1 MNELRRLLEDAP
13 DRVTEKLLSSAQDD
27 DPSERALE
35 RTAAALGVMGAAQL
49 VSAPAAAK
57 SAAVALKASASSK
70 LGGVVLLKW
79 LGLGVTAGLLAA
91 GGAAIARRVTK
102 PPSHQE
108 PAVTVSTV
116 VRLAP
121 PAARPSPEIS
131 PDPAVAEPAPSTT
144 AEHASPAPGSAAA
157 APGQRTPTIA
167 AEIAALD
174 RARSAMRRQDP
185 EAALRALDE
194 LERGG
199 AAALG
204 PEAAVVRAEAL
215 LARGD
220 GAAAAAVARAFI
232 AENPRSPHVE
242 RMREIA
248 ASAR

>member
-13 DRVTEKLLSSAQDD
+13 DHVTEKLLSSAQDD

-35 RTAAALGVMGAAQL
+35 RTAAALGVMGATQL

-57 SAAVALKASASSK
+57 SAAVALKASATSK
-70 LGGVVLLKW
+70 LSGVLLLKW
-79 LGLGVTAGLLAA
+79 LGLGVAAGLLVA
-91 GGAAIARRVTK
+91 GGAAILRRVRE

-108 PAVTVSTV
+108 SAVAVTVL
-116 VRLAP
+116 RPAP
-121 PAARPSPEIS
+121 PPARPAPVIS
-131 PDPAVAEPAPSTT
+131 PAVAVAEPAPSTT
-144 AEHASPAPGSAAA
+144 DEHASAAPASAAV
-157 APGQRTPTIA
+157 APGQRTRTIA

-194 LERGG
+194 LERSG

-220 GAAAAAVARAFI
+220 GDAAAALARAFI
-232 AENPRSPHVE
+232 AENPTSPHVE

>member
-13 DRVTEKLLSSAQDD
+13 DRVTQKLLSSAQDD
-27 DPSERALE
+27 DPSEHALE
-35 RTAAALGVMGAAQL
+35 RTAAALGVMGATQL
-49 VSAPAAAK
+49 ISAPAAAK

-70 LGGVVLLKW
+70 LGGVLLLKW
-79 LGLGVTAGLLAA
+79 LGLGITAGLLAA
-91 GGAAIARRVTK
+91 GGAAIARRVTE

-108 PAVTVSTV
+108 PAGAVSTV
-116 VRLAP
+116 LRPAP
-121 PAARPSPEIS
+121 PPARPAPVIS
-131 PDPAVAEPAPSTT
+131 PAPAAAKPAPSTT
-144 AEHASPAPGSAAA
+144 DEHASAAPGSAAV
-157 APGQRTPTIA
+157 APGQRTRTIA

-199 AAALG
+199 TVALG
-204 PEAAVVRAEAL
+204 PEEAVVRAEAL
-215 LARGD
+215 LALGD

-232 AENPRSPHVE
+232 AENPTSPHVE